1 MASMIELDN
10 TEWAL
15 VEDRFDPSGRQGAP
29 AHYPHRQIVANAA
42 SAVRSSSAPLAF
54 PELGIGLSRVR

>member
-15 VEDRFDPSGRQGAP
+15 VEDLFDPPGRGGAP
-29 AHYPHRQIVANAA
+29 AHYPRRQIV
-42 SAVRSSSAPLAF
+42 
-54 PELGIGLSRVR
+54 E